1 MTNKKSTHREKI
13 LIIAGFA
20 LAIIMISISAYLI
33 GLLGSN
39 ISQFLSAEDGLTK
52 EGVINFDFE
61 AYEALGL

>member
-1 MTNKKSTHREKI
+1 MTNKKRTHREKI
-13 LIIAGFA
+13 LIIAGFV

-33 GLLGSN
+33 GILGSSLN
-39 ISQFLSAEDGLTK
+39 QFLNAEDGLTQ